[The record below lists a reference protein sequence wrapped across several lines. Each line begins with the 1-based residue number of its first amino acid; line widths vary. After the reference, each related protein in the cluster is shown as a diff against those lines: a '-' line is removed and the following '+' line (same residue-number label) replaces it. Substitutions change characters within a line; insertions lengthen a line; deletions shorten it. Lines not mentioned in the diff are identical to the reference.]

1 MLRLV
6 MTLVRLPQTIAIK
19 LIKLYQRT
27 ISFDHGPMK
36 HMFPHGFCRF
46 TPSCSEYGLQA
57 IQKYGFIKGGF
68 MSMWRILRCNPWS
81 KGGPDPVK

>member
-6 MTLVRLPQTIAIK
+6 MALVRLPQTIAIK

>member
-6 MTLVRLPQTIAIK
+6 MALVHLPQTVAIK